1 MSEKKIESLMRD
13 YIEAVVKKDVEKA
26 LSLFAEDAVY
36 VTPEGTFKGKKELKR
51 YLTWSAQ
58 SVPDLTVRDAGIEIV
73 VKGNKGV
80 YEHVLEGT
88 IEGMK
93 YEALAI
99 CVYEF
104 SDEKIQR
111 LRSVYDRLSIGKQV
125 AKGWLAKRLVSSFVK
140 RAEKGLR

>member
-80 YEHVLEGT
+80 YEHVLKGT

-125 AKGWLAKRLVSSFVK
+125 VKGWFAKRLVSSFVK

>member
-80 YEHVLEGT
+80 YEHILKGT